1 MDISASKKATK
12 TEPKLWLNKHNGVFI
27 ILAILLIIA
36 GLYSPNFIS
45 LNNLMTML
53 RQASAL
59 GILTIGQLFVIVGGG
74 VDLSVAATMQMGITI
89 FMYGYN
95 NFGIPGLVIGVAGA
109 LLFGVLAGLANG
121 ILVTKYHVQPFLTTL
136 FTGSIITGMRMIF
149 AGIKP
154 AGNIPDVIRFF
165 GRDRT
170 YGIPNALI
178 IFMLVSIIT
187 YFVLQKSV
195 YGRKLIAVGTNYMAA
210 RFSAIKADLILIY
223 SYVICS
229 VLAILASIVL
239 AGYVGFADQWIGAG
253 YSFNSLIAA
262 VIGGNYLGGGRG
274 SVTGV
279 IGGALTMTIVI
290 NFVTLLGL
298 SAPFQH
304 VVSGIVLILALF
316 IGIASGRK

>member
-1 MDISASKKATK
+1 MTVVAQKIK
-12 TEPKLWLNKHNGVFI
+12 LNKNNGVFV
-27 ILAILLIIA
+27 ILAVILIISA
-36 GLYSPNFIS
+36 LYNPSFVQP
-45 LNNLMTML
+45 NNLMTML

-74 VDLSVAATMQMGITI
+74 VDLSVAATMQMSITI

-95 NFGIPGLVIGVAGA
+95 HFGVVGLAFGLVGA
-109 LLFGVLAGLANG
+109 LLMGVIVGLAHG
-121 ILVTKYHVQPFLTTL
+121 IIVTKYHVQPFLTTL
-136 FTGSIITGMRMIF
+136 FTGSILTGIRMIV

-154 AGNIPDVIRFF
+154 AGNIPDVLRFF

-170 YGIPNALI
+170 FEIPNALI
-178 IFMLVSIIT
+178 VFLIVGVIAYIT
-187 YFVLQKSV
+187 LDKAVF
-195 YGRKLIAVGTNYMAA
+195 GRKLVAAGTNYTAA
-210 RFSAIKADLILIY
+210 RFSGIKADFTVIQ

-239 AGYVGFADQWIGAG
+239 AGYIGFADQWIGAG
-253 YSFNSLIAA
+253 YHFNSLVAA

-274 SVTGV
+274 SVPGV

-290 NFVTLLGL
+290 NFVTLLGF

-316 IGIASGRK
+316 IGVATTKR